1 MFIYKKKSEI
11 EGHQKKKKI
20 VCLITIILKQLS
32 RKPVTTELNEYITYL
47 ANGAQARNRRGPV
60 LNAAAAVSANPRY
73 GRRVR
78 RARACEHST

>member
-1 MFIYKKKSEI
+1 MFNNDNAKIIKSE
-11 EGHQKKKKI
+11 
-20 VCLITIILKQLS
+20 
-32 RKPVTTELNEYITYL
+32 TTELNEYITYL

-60 LNAAAAVSANPRY
+60 LNAAAAVSANPRN